1 MNEETRSASR
11 TAVMVAAYRGRAT
24 AKPDKLCDDPFAAEL
39 AGEEGLALAER
50 YDVAFA
56 HTELWIA
63 LRTLV
68 LDAQVRSR
76 IADGVRQVVLL
87 GAGLDTRAARLAHDG
102 VRFFEVDQ
110 PASQADKR
118 ARLSRLAAYPVEAA
132 TYVPCDFERNDFL
145 ERLAAGGF
153 DATSAALFLWEGVT
167 YYLAEAAVRAT
178 LRRLATGT
186 APRSVVVFDYVRK
199 RFAHG
204 ELRDGD
210 ADARAH
216 VAELGEPILFGTDDM
231 LPIVHEAGFRR
242 LRLASFDDLCLNVT
256 GTYERARKFR
266 FQQLAIT
273 SVAADHLGCDGLP

>member
-1 MNEETRSASR
+1 MTDETRSASR

-24 AKPDKLCDDPFAAEL
+24 SRPERLCDDPFAAEL
-39 AGEEGLALAER
+39 AGDEGLAIAAR

-63 LRTLV
+63 LRTRV
-68 LDAQVRSR
+68 LDAQVRAR
-76 IADGVRQVVLL
+76 IADGARQVVLL
-87 GAGLDTRAARLAHDG
+87 GAGLDTRAVRLAQPG

-118 ARLSRLAAYPVEAA
+118 ARLATLADYPANAA
-132 TYVPCDFERNDFL
+132 TYVPCDFERDDFL
-145 ERLAAGGF
+145 ERLAANGF
-153 DATSAALFLWEGVT
+153 DAAAPAIFLWEGVT
-167 YYLAEAAVRAT
+167 YYLAEAAVRST

-210 ADARAH
+210 ADAREH

-231 LPIVHEAGFRR
+231 LPIVHDAGFRR
-242 LRLASFDDLCLNVT
+242 LRLASFDELCLNVT

-266 FQQLAIT
+266 FQQLAIA
-273 SVAADHLGCDGLP
+273 SVAADNLGCDGLP